1 MSDSTRLAKFIKLL
15 AIFLAAF
22 SSVDFIMDFV
32 RLDIGVATLK
42 SFGMLTI
49 SVFLYLSIKRPEL
62 FKDNRSN

>member
-1 MSDSTRLAKFIKLL
+1 MSDLTKLAKFTELL

-32 RLDIGVATLK
+32 RLDLGLATLK
-42 SFGMLTI
+42 SFGMLSL

-62 FKDNRSN
+62 FKDKP